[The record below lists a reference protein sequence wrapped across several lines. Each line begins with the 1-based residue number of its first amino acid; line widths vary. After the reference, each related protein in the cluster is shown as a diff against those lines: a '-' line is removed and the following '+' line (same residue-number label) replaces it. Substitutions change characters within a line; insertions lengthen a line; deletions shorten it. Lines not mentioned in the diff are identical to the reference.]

1 MIVDEGEF
9 SEMAERLGIEPKDL
23 VNTVLDSIKS
33 RPWYVARAGSNRS
46 LGKSLQISLNSSE
59 IAYAW
64 NEAIKDVVGGREYI
78 VEECDIDLKEGSIRY
93 EIVFEEDD
101 NEIDRLNLHFG
112 DDPGETVSASVRVVF
127 ADGKLG
133 DEAEKEIDE
142 VLGATMIDCMDLDFE
157 HDYYDGVWSFS
168 VIVHASHD
176 SELPEFD
183 EVHELVKQIKKAA
196 KAHGAPG

>member
-93 EIVFEEDD
+93 EIVFEDDD

-142 VLGATMIDCMDLDFE
+142 VLGATMIDCMDLGFE

-168 VIVHASHD
+168 VTVHASHD